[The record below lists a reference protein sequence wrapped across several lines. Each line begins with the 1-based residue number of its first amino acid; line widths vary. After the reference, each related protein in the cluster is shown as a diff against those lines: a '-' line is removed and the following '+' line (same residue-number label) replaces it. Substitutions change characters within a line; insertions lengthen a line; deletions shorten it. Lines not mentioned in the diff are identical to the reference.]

1 MNINEQIKY
10 YQENFKVVN
19 TFFLNGWEPGDWNSN
34 WKKLEI
40 QLSNTRKESFES
52 NERIICVFDT
62 NEYDTLTFKNF
73 FKKFINL
80 VYKID
85 ISNFFVV
92 VLTNDQSEL
101 LLEYFK
107 KYSADSVEPTIR
119 LYESIS
125 SQDIKTADTFCVL
138 PWNHLMVTPY
148 HEIKTCCIAEDT
160 LGYAN
165 QNMLKDVWNNDLMV
179 EIRQTLLNNSY
190 HVNCNKCYEIEKNNK
205 ISHRQ
210 HHNLKFSKQAEQIK
224 KDKNSILDNFEL
236 KYFDLRFTNLCNI
249 RCRTCNHHLSSKWY
263 QDTIKLDPSYN
274 KPVVMKAGR
283 TELDMWEQLVPHFD
297 FVESV
302 SFAGGEPLIMEEH
315 YMMLDEL
322 ERRGKFDVKISYN
335 TNFLQTRFKEKT
347 VFDYWKKFNSV
358 TVAASLDDMGV
369 RGEYIRK
376 DIVWSTIENNRK
388 LMMEI
393 CPEVNFKITTT
404 VSILN
409 MWHLTDFHRNWIESG
424 YVQPQDIN
432 IGFVQSPYYYRIDI
446 ATNEY
451 KQNVKEK
458 ILLHCEWLNQF
469 PDTEEIQQNYMSII
483 NFMFAHN
490 NTQWLPEFW
499 KKTIELDAIRNE
511 NILDVIPEL
520 RGLS

>member
-1 MNINEQIKY
+1 
-10 YQENFKVVN
+10 
-19 TFFLNGWEPGDWNSN
+19 
-34 WKKLEI
+34 
-40 QLSNTRKESFES
+40 
-52 NERIICVFDT
+52 
-62 NEYDTLTFKNF
+62 
-73 FKKFINL
+73 
-80 VYKID
+80 
-85 ISNFFVV
+85 
-92 VLTNDQSEL
+92 
-101 LLEYFK
+101 
-107 KYSADSVEPTIR
+107 
-119 LYESIS
+119 
-125 SQDIKTADTFCVL
+125 
-138 PWNHLMVTPY
+138 
-148 HEIKTCCIAEDT
+148 
-160 LGYAN
+160 
-165 QNMLKDVWNNDLMV
+165 
-179 EIRQTLLNNSY
+179 
-190 HVNCNKCYEIEKNNK
+190 
-205 ISHRQ
+205 
-210 HHNLKFSKQAEQIK
+210 
-224 KDKNSILDNFEL
+224 
-236 KYFDLRFTNLCNI
+236 
-249 RCRTCNHHLSSKWY
+249 
-263 QDTIKLDPSYN
+263 
-274 KPVVMKAGR
+274 MKAGR

-393 CPEVNFKITTT
+393 CPEVSFKITTT